1 MTPDIRRREA
11 LWLAENADEAL
22 WLHEQ
27 PGDDYATE
35 ATKERAREAIHALE
49 LAGLNTVELT
59 AELIDILEGVDDV
72 ERVQTGLALLGVPE

>member
-1 MTPDIRRREA
+1 M
-11 LWLAENADEAL
+11 AENADEAL

-27 PGDDYATE
+27 PGDDLATE
-35 ATKERAREAIHALE
+35 ATKERAREAVYALE

-59 AELIDILEGVDDV
+59 AELVDILGDVDDV